1 MGNAFVEVL
10 IEMKKGENFLPDVEI
25 KILSSRRETDETCGY
40 TYFKLNVWKKEIP
53 SLISQKILQSKITV

>member
-1 MGNAFVEVL
+1 
-10 IEMKKGENFLPDVEI
+10 MKKGENFLPDVEI